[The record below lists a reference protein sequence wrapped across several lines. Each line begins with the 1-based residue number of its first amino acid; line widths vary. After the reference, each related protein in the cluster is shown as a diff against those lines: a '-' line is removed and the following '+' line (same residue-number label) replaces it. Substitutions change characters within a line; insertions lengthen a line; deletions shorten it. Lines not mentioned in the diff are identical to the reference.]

1 MPLKNVDE
9 QLNEQKVNTKKGVY
23 FFDDR
28 TANEHTKKQNKQAN
42 KKLKSGKQIK
52 FSTVFKVDKEELTV
66 TDEELTTEIEKV
78 DVVDTSIASL
88 ENAKEKV
95 GVQKKNKTKWL
106 NLLFFVINIVV
117 LAVVLVYH
125 GNNFGVASLDV
136 FKENAKVGFLI
147 YPLLVFVLIMFI
159 ETLRTHILLY
169 KSTKQVRLALCY
181 KASALSRYYD
191 CITPFA
197 TGGQPF
203 EIFYLNNRGVHG
215 GIATSIP
222 LTKAIFN
229 NIAFSIIAVIVLIF
243 NNDLFGAELQTVL
256 VVWSIISLCISCLI
270 LVILILFG
278 ISKRFM
284 PKCLM
289 FFLKLG
295 QKMKLVKDYRITFNK
310 CMRTILEYQ
319 KSTKYYV
326 TNFWITITSLLC
338 SAVNVLLKSIIP
350 FFLYVAFSETVT
362 ANIMLEILCKFI
374 LVELATKYIPIP
386 GGTGVAEISFSA
398 LFASLFN
405 DGTLFWAMLFWRIM
419 NYFIYLLQG
428 LIILLY
434 DFAYGNKKNRLYK
447 IKQLKLEQELL
458 KAKKKTRNQNKKA

>member
-1 MPLKNVDE
+1 
-9 QLNEQKVNTKKGVY
+9 
-23 FFDDR
+23 
-28 TANEHTKKQNKQAN
+28 
-42 KKLKSGKQIK
+42 
-52 FSTVFKVDKEELTV
+52 
-66 TDEELTTEIEKV
+66 
-78 DVVDTSIASL
+78 
-88 ENAKEKV
+88 
-95 GVQKKNKTKWL
+95 
-106 NLLFFVINIVV
+106 
-117 LAVVLVYH
+117 
-125 GNNFGVASLDV
+125 
-136 FKENAKVGFLI
+136 
-147 YPLLVFVLIMFI
+147 
-159 ETLRTHILLY
+159 
-169 KSTKQVRLALCY
+169 
-181 KASALSRYYD
+181 
-191 CITPFA
+191 
-197 TGGQPF
+197 
-203 EIFYLNNRGVHG
+203 
-215 GIATSIP
+215 
-222 LTKAIFN
+222 
-229 NIAFSIIAVIVLIF
+229 
-243 NNDLFGAELQTVL
+243 
-256 VVWSIISLCISCLI
+256 
-270 LVILILFG
+270 
-278 ISKRFM
+278 M

-419 NYFIYLLQG
+419 NYFIYLFQG